1 MPRPGW
7 RWRKLRWTR
16 SYGDRRAIG
25 VDADIRARA
34 ARILA
39 DIEHRER
46 GDSEKAAE
54 WLRIALDARREP
66 DAHASPRRVMDLAR
80 V

>member
-1 MPRPGW
+1 M
-7 RWRKLRWTR
+7 
-16 SYGDRRAIG
+16 
-25 VDADIRARA
+25 DADIRARA

-54 WLRIALDARREP
+54 WLRIALDARRET
-66 DAHASPRRVMDLAR
+66 DTRTSPRRVMDLAKA
-80 V
+80 